1 MAGHTKNKPRWGD
14 GASIEGLLESQ
25 EDAEAEEDRLAA
37 EGDASEAAYQ
47 GLTPEQFAEQEAA
60 YQALTPEQWG
70 ERERALSEQ
79 RQIEKQEA
87 LRVLASL
94 RPPGTGP
101 GREFAPTP
109 EQREMVKNMARCGMP
124 HESMTLMV
132 HWPNGRPISVRT
144 LRKCFRDELIKGH
157 IEVGMQYVG
166 ALYKRAMAGDTG
178 AIIFG
183 LKTGYGFRETVH
195 QEITGKD
202 GAPLQAGVTGVIA
215 VPGMIAD
222 AETWEKMA
230 ADQQSQLVQRAAEIV
245 SGSSS

>member
-14 GASIEGLLESQ
+14 SAAIEGLLEAQ
-25 EDAEAEEDRLAA
+25 EDLEAEEAVRAA
-37 EGDASEAAYQ
+37 EESGVDL
-47 GLTPEQFAEQEAA
+47 G
-60 YQALTPEQWG
+60 G
-70 ERERALSEQ
+70 
-79 RQIEKQEA
+79 
-87 LRVLASL
+87 
-94 RPPGTGP
+94 RPAF
-101 GREFAPTP
+101 EPTDK
-109 EQREMVKNMARCGMP
+109 QRELVKNMARCNMP
-124 HESMTLMV
+124 QEAMTLMV
-132 HWPNGRPISVRT
+132 TWPNGRPIAVNT
-144 LRKCFRDELIKGH
+144 LRKVFRDELITGH
-157 IEVGMQYVG
+157 HEVGMQLVG
-166 ALYKRAMAGDTG
+166 AAYKKAMAGDTG
-178 AIIFG
+178 AICFL